1 MKMVI
6 IDDIWGDYSH
16 YDAHDIDISFLVN
29 AQHIEFWCLL
39 HSSDDFDLLVY
50 ILNLFQ
56 EWAPM
61 D

>member
-1 MKMVI
+1 MIVAGIIHIMT
-6 IDDIWGDYSH
+6 IDDDN
-16 YDAHDIDISFLVN
+16 DISFFVN
-29 AQHIEFWCLL
+29 AQHIELWCLL